1 MQIDII
7 ETLSLG
13 DRSYLISSEGVAV
26 VVDPQRDI
34 DRVLDLAADR
44 GARVSTVLE
53 THLHNDYVTGGLE
66 LARTT
71 GATYVVPAGDRVQY
85 ERLPA
90 ADGDVIAVG
99 PMRLRVV
106 HTPGHTHHHVSYVL
120 TDASGA
126 VQAVFTGGS
135 MLYGATGR
143 TDLLGPEHTDT
154 LTHAQFHSVRRLAA
168 GLPAGTPVF
177 PTHGFGS
184 FCSATPTS
192 GTSSTVGEQVRVNP
206 ALTQDEQSFVD
217 QLMAGL
223 GAYPTYYAHMGP
235 ANAAGPAPVDLSPPR
250 SVDPDELAR
259 RIAEGGWVID
269 LRTRTAFA
277 HGHLPGTLNFELSS
291 NFLTYLG
298 WLYDWGAP
306 LTLIGASAEDVARAR
321 RELVRIGIDR
331 LVGAAVGS
339 PEELAAGSSLAAYEV
354 SDFAGLAEAM
364 AQRPVQV
371 LDARRDD
378 ERASGGVRGSQHI
391 PIHELPGRIGEVP
404 EGEVWV
410 YCGSGY
416 RASIAASMLSRAG
429 RTPVLVDG
437 SYGDGEHGAAAVGL
451 HETPRPTDLPD
462 PCDERNR
469 RCAEQ

>member
-1 MQIDII
+1 MPRILPI
-7 ETLSLG
+7 ETPSLG
-13 DRSYLISSEGVAV
+13 DRSYLVHDGARAL

-34 DRVLDLAADR
+34 DRVLDLAAAEGVR
-44 GARVSTVLE
+44 ITHVFE

-66 LARTT
+66 LAHTT
-71 GATYVVPAGDRVQY
+71 GADYVVPAGDQVQY
-85 ERLPA
+85 ERVPA
-90 ADGDVIAVG
+90 ADGDVITAG
-99 PMRLRVV
+99 PMRLRVL

-120 TDASGA
+120 TDADGA

-168 GLPAGTPVF
+168 ELPEGTPVF

-192 GTSSTVGEQVRVNP
+192 GTSSTVGEQAKVNP

-217 QLMAGL
+217 QLVAGL
-223 GAYPTYYAHMGP
+223 GAYPVYYAHMGP

-250 SVDPDELAR
+250 SVDPAELAR
-259 RIAEGGWVID
+259 RIADGEWVVD

-277 HGHLPGTLNFELSS
+277 HGHLPGTLNFELST

-306 LTLIGASAEDVARAR
+306 LTLIGGSQDDVAEAR

-331 LVGAAVGS
+331 LAGAAVGS
-339 PEELAAGSSLAAYEV
+339 PEELAAGVPLGSYEV
-354 SDFAGLAEAM
+354 SDFAGLAAALAE
-364 AQRPVQV
+364 RPVQV
-371 LDARRDD
+371 LDTRRDD
-378 ERASGGVRGSQHI
+378 ERSSGGVRGSQHV
-391 PIHELPGRIGEVP
+391 PIHELAARIDEVP
-404 EGEVWV
+404 AGEVWV

-416 RASIAASMLSRAG
+416 RASIAASMLARTG

-437 SYGDGEHGAAAVGL
+437 NYDDAEHGAAAARL
-451 HETPRPTDLPD
+451 HEP
-462 PCDERNR
+462 
-469 RCAEQ
+469 A